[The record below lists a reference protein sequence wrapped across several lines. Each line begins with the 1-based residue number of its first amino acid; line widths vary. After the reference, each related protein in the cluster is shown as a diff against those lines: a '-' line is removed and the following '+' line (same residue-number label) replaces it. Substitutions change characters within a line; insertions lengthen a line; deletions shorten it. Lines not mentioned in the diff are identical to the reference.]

1 MATAY
6 LSLEIAV
13 YIIVRCTLHE
23 WEVTYPCNS
32 DTQELENTWNLK
44 NCLWLALGT
53 VLQQGCDILPKA
65 CSTRVTTAVWC
76 FFTLIITSTYT
87 ANLAA
92 FLTTQRMESPIKNV
106 EDLANQDRVK
116 YGCLRKGATADF
128 FRYVIKKRSNRLQMT
143 VSTNAC
149 GLRWNHQILQCSVNL
164 IKRVLKECSDQG
176 ISMLSSWNP
185 HLLNMNKNSIAT

>member
-1 MATAY
+1 M
-6 LSLEIAV
+6 SV
-13 YIIVRCTLHE
+13 SR
-23 WEVTYPCNS
+23 
-32 DTQELENTWNLK
+32 
-44 NCLWLALGT
+44 
-53 VLQQGCDILPKA
+53 A

-128 FRYVIKKRSNRLQMT
+128 FRVSIVFVI
-143 VSTNAC
+143 
-149 GLRWNHQILQCSVNL
+149 
-164 IKRVLKECSDQG
+164 
-176 ISMLSSWNP
+176 
-185 HLLNMNKNSIAT
+185 